1 MRSKV
6 ATAAVLLA
14 LILLP
19 AGAAAGSGAPEG
31 EGSPVVVRERSFSTS
46 LTAYALVEPV
56 ALVTVPALVDGT
68 LVQWKALPGM
78 VVRKGEVLGRLAGP
92 ERAKEVAET
101 RAALDQAKSALGLA
115 KRNEAVV
122 QQTYPVISN
131 SQKLAE
137 ARAAV
142 TRAESALLAAK
153 ARWAFVSGEGEIR
166 APVSGTVTDI
176 AVTEGQPVAAG
187 TVLARLEDPARLWAR
202 AVFYGRD
209 ALEVKAGMK
218 GLFTPAWGGEPV
230 PVQVRGVI
238 APVRPD
244 GGRAVGC
251 VPIGRA
257 AWIGGQ
263 AGTLRLEGAAASWP
277 AVPERA
283 LVLRGQ
289 QWYVL
294 VAGPSGE
301 ERREVEPGPES
312 GGWRAIVRGLKAGER
327 VVASDAYLR
336 FHRDVAKSYTP
347 PD

>member
-1 MRSKV
+1 MRSNV
-6 ATAAVLLA
+6 LVAAVLVSLP
-14 LILLP
+14 LLSV
-19 AGAAAGSGAPEG
+19 GASTRSGAPERADA
-31 EGSPVVVRERSFSTS
+31 PIVVPERSFSAS

-68 LVQWKALPGM
+68 LVQWQALPGTA
-78 VVRKGEVLGRLAGP
+78 VRKGEVLGRLAGP
-92 ERAKEVAET
+92 ERAKEVAEA
-101 RAALDQAKSALGLA
+101 RSALDRAESALDLA

-122 QQTYPVISN
+122 HQTYPVISN

-137 ARAAV
+137 AQAAV
-142 TRAESALLAAK
+142 TQAGSALRAAK
-153 ARWAFVSGEGEIR
+153 ALWAFVSKEGEIR
-166 APVSGTVTDI
+166 APVGGTVTDV
-176 AVTEGQPVAAG
+176 AVTEGQSVTAG

-209 ALEVKAGMK
+209 ALGLEAGMK
-218 GLFTPAWGGEPV
+218 GLFTPAEGGEPV

-251 VPIGRA
+251 VSIGPA
-257 AWIGGQ
+257 TWISGQ

-301 ERREVEPGPES
+301 ERREVELGPES
-312 GGWRAIVRGLKAGER
+312 DGWRAIVRGLKAGDR
-327 VVASDAYLR
+327 VVVNDAYLR

>member
-6 ATAAVLLA
+6 LTTAVFVSLS
-14 LILLP
+14 LLP
-19 AGAAAGSGAPEG
+19 AGAAMGSGAPGGAEA
-31 EGSPVVVRERSFSTS
+31 PIVVHERSFSTS

-68 LVQWKALPGM
+68 LVQWKVSPGM
-78 VVRKGEVLGRLAGP
+78 AVRRGELLGRLAGP
-92 ERAKEVAET
+92 ERAKELAEA
-101 RAALDQAKSALGLA
+101 RSALDQAESALDLA

-122 QQTYPVISN
+122 HQTYPVISN

-137 ARAAV
+137 AQAAV
-142 TRAESALLAAK
+142 TQTASALKAAK
-153 ARWAFVSGEGEIR
+153 ARWTFVSAEGEIR
-166 APVSGTVTDI
+166 APVSGTVTEV
-176 AVTEGQPVAAG
+176 AVAQGQPVAAG

-209 ALEVKAGMK
+209 ALELKAGMK
-218 GLFTPAWGGEPV
+218 GLFTPAGGGEPV

-251 VPIGRA
+251 VPIGPA
-257 AWIGGQ
+257 AWISGQ

-283 LVLRGQ
+283 LVLKGQ

-294 VAGPSGE
+294 IAGPSGE

-312 GGWRAIVRGLKAGER
+312 DGWRAIVRGLKAGDR
-327 VVASDAYLR
+327 VVANDAYLR
-336 FHRDVAKSYTP
+336 FHQDVAKSYTP

>member
-1 MRSKV
+1 MRSNV
-6 ATAAVLLA
+6 LTAAVLVSLS
-14 LILLP
+14 LLP
-19 AGAAAGSGAPEG
+19 AGAVMGSGTPERAEAPI
-31 EGSPVVVRERSFSTS
+31 VVHERSFSIS
-46 LTAYALVEPV
+46 LAAYALVEPV

-78 VVRKGEVLGRLAGP
+78 AVRKGEVLGRLAGP
-92 ERAKEVAET
+92 ERAKEVAEA
-101 RAALDQAKSALGLA
+101 RSALDQAESALDVA
-115 KRNEAVV
+115 KKNEAAVR
-122 QQTYPVISN
+122 QTYPVISN

-137 ARAAV
+137 AHAAV
-142 TRAESALLAAK
+142 TQAGSALKAAK
-153 ARWAFVSGEGEIR
+153 ARWAFVYAEGEIR
-166 APVSGTVTDI
+166 APVSGTVTDV
-176 AVTEGQPVAAG
+176 AVAEGQPVTAG

-209 ALEVKAGMK
+209 ALGLKAGTK
-218 GLFTPAWGGEPV
+218 GLFTPAGGGEPV

-251 VPIGRA
+251 VPIGHA
-257 AWIGGQ
+257 AWISGQ
-263 AGTLRLEGAAASWP
+263 AGTLTLEGAAASWP

-283 LVLRGQ
+283 LVLKGQ

-312 GGWRAIVRGLKAGER
+312 DGWRAIVRGLKAGDQ
-327 VVASDAYLR
+327 VVANDAYLR

-347 PD
+347 PT